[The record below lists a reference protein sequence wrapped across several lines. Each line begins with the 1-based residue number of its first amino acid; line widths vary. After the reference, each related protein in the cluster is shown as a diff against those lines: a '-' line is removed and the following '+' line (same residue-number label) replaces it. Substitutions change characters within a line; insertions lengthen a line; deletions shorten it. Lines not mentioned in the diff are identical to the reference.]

1 MLKTD
6 RKTVLLLHGRRKNA
20 GEEQNVPNRLLTNP
34 AMFPLE
40 IMVMIAIRAG
50 TVDAVLAWMYGAWLS
65 MSEEKE

>member
-1 MLKTD
+1 
-6 RKTVLLLHGRRKNA
+6 
-20 GEEQNVPNRLLTNP
+20 
-34 AMFPLE
+34 MFPLE